1 MSNRK
6 DRWATSSTSCHASL
20 LIHPKLLDIV
30 RLADFS
36 KLQAD
41 ASPEANTFSVDP
53 SIIPLPSS
61 PKLQATKPGFRYSLP
76 KIDISERNLQ
86 RSMTRIAEWR
96 KKTMATEKKRRG
108 KMLQDQKELQRQAER
123 HVEWRTFLH
132 SEHGIWPRP
141 SERYLW
147 RLDDT
152 EGPFRVRKKL
162 ELEHVKVPLSARIQ
176 ESESR
181 EVREPEEETQS
192 VAHVEIPPWEESY
205 EFGATEV
212 EEEQQWD
219 EDVNEDKHRRVRHEL
234 EPGDV
239 IQDVRNVTRV
249 TGVDASPGLLIL
261 GKTHL
266 YMLDG
271 LLVQDDGEIIEAQ
284 DAPKDVLLVPGTIVE
299 LDGQQPAQR
308 WQLDRIATFSKRT
321 FLFRDVA
328 LEIYMKDS
336 RSLFVVFSKPQDRRE
351 INDKFSQL
359 MNLRAAN
366 DGAVTPHGPM
376 IRSPFLTRVTQRVF
390 TGARDEIVT
399 AQRRWQAR
407 ELSNFAYLSILN
419 QASGRTRCDVT
430 QYPVF
435 PWVLQDYTSEE
446 LDLTKPETFRNLSR
460 PMGALTPAR
469 EQAAYTR
476 YSNLESIGET
486 PFHYGTHF
494 SSSMIVCHFLI
505 RLSPFTHMF
514 KTLQGGDWDLPD
526 RLFTDIKRAWDSSSQ
541 DSRGDVRELIPEF
554 FTVPEFLWNSA
565 GLDFGKQ
572 SSTGERIHDVKLP
585 PWARD
590 DPLLFISLH
599 RQALESDFVS
609 RNLSDWI
616 DLIWGYKQK
625 DPESFNVFHPL
636 SYEGAIDLD
645 TITDPLEREATVGI
659 IHNFG
664 QTPRKLFTQPHPQR
678 IMEGRTSLPLG
689 TMFGIAEDYQLLSQ
703 STKPLRNSLSGPVA
717 SLYVDTMSDR
727 VLPCSDQMLHVP
739 LYPHETVHWGSPD
752 QSIRLHIDR
761 TVAQVA
767 EGAQCICAAFA
778 DSEILVT
785 GMEDSTVGIWR
796 LARPQGERT
805 TLSWTHLLRG
815 HTDKVNTIAASRSW
829 SLIASGSEDCT
840 VILWD
845 LNRAHYV
852 RTLKHDTSISLVAIQ
867 DSSVSDVSIAGLSS
881 TDFGSGASRF
891 LLKNGTLPPHDQW
904 PTHCHTKSF
913 CFGAHL
919 FNNLLRA
926 RMVKSRCAGYRV

>member
-1 MSNRK
+1 M
-6 DRWATSSTSCHASL
+6 
-20 LIHPKLLDIV
+20 
-30 RLADFS
+30 
-36 KLQAD
+36 
-41 ASPEANTFSVDP
+41 SVDP
-53 SIIPLPSS
+53 AVIPLPSS
-61 PKLQATKPGFRYSLP
+61 PRLLPKPGLRHSLFQS
-76 KIDISERNLQ
+76 DSGERALQ
-86 RSMTRIAEWR
+86 KSITRIAEWR
-96 KKTMATEKKRRG
+96 KKTIATEKKRRS
-108 KMLQDQKELQRQAER
+108 KTLQDQREFHRQAER
-123 HVEWRTFLH
+123 HTEWRTILH

-141 SERYLW
+141 SEKYLW

-162 ELEHVKVPLSARIQ
+162 ELEHVKVPITARIQ

-181 EVREPEEETQS
+181 EVREPDEETRS
-192 VAHVEIPPWEESY
+192 VVQLEIPPWEESY
-205 EFGATEV
+205 EFAATEV

-219 EDVNEDKHRRVRHEL
+219 EDVDDDKHRRVRHEL
-234 EPGDV
+234 EAGDV

-284 DAPKDVLLVPGTIVE
+284 DAPKDILLVPGTIVE

-308 WQLDRIATFSKRT
+308 WSLDRIATFSKRT

-328 LEIYMKDS
+328 LEVYMKDS
-336 RSLFVVFSKPQDRRE
+336 RSIFVVFPKPRDRQE
-351 INDKFSQL
+351 MHDKFVYIMSQ
-359 MNLRAAN
+359 RAASE
-366 DGAVTPHGPM
+366 GAPTPHGPM
-376 IRSPFLTRVTQRVF
+376 IKSPFLTRVTARVF
-390 TGARDEIVT
+390 TGARDEIAT

-446 LDLTKPETFRNLSR
+446 LDLNKPETFRDLAR

-469 EQAAYTR
+469 EESARTR
-476 YSNLESIGET
+476 YSNLESIGEV

-526 RLFTDIKRAWDSSSQ
+526 RLFTDVKRAWDSSSQ

-554 FTVPEFLWNSA
+554 YSLPEFLWNSA

-572 SSTGERIHDVKLP
+572 SSTGEKIHDVKLP
-585 PWARD
+585 PWAKD
-590 DPLLFISLH
+590 DPLLFINLH
-599 RQALESDFVS
+599 RQALESDYVC
-609 RNLSDWI
+609 RNLPAWI
-616 DLIWGYKQK
+616 DLIWGCKQK
-625 DPESFNVFHPL
+625 DPESINVFHPL

-645 TITDPLEREATVGI
+645 AIADPLQREATVGI

-664 QTPRKLFTQPHPQR
+664 QTPRKLFSQPHPPR
-678 IMEGRTSLPLG
+678 IMDGRTPLPLG
-689 TMFGIAEDYQLLSQ
+689 TMFGIPEDYQLLSQ
-703 STKPLRNSLSGPVA
+703 ASKPLRNSLDVPVA
-717 SLYVDTMSDR
+717 NLSVDTISDR
-727 VLPCSDQMLHVP
+727 VLPCSAHMLHVP
-739 LYPHETVHWGSPD
+739 LYPHETIHWGSPD

-761 TVAQVA
+761 KVAQVA
-767 EGAQCICAAFA
+767 EGAQCICATFA
-778 DSEILVT
+778 DSEALVT
-785 GMEDSTVGIWR
+785 GMEDSTVGIWK
-796 LARPQGERT
+796 LTRPQGERT
-805 TLSWTHLLRG
+805 TLTWTHLLRG
-815 HTDKVNTIAASRSW
+815 HTDKVVTVAASRAW
-829 SLIASGSEDCT
+829 SMIVSGSEDCT

-852 RTLKHDTSISLVAIQ
+852 RTLKHDTSVSLVTIQ
-867 DSSVSDVSIAGLSS
+867 DATVH
-881 TDFGSGASRF
+881 F
-891 LLKNGTLPPHDQW
+891 LLGSYQQGANSQSGLYCFLFKDGTLL
-904 PTHCHTKSF
+904 
-913 CFGAHL
+913 AH
-919 FNNLLRA
+919 N
-926 RMVKSRCAGYRV
+926 